1 MYRNDG
7 SICRRRAAGYFLLD
21 VGVGLL
27 GGLTAALVL
36 GWAMIEACK
45 ALAHK
50 L

>member
-1 MYRNDG
+1 MFEAF
-7 SICRRRAAGYFLLD
+7 AAGVRSDIF
-21 VGVGLL
+21 LL

-36 GWAMIEACK
+36 GRTIIEACK

>member
-1 MYRNDG
+1 MFEAF
-7 SICRRRAAGYFLLD
+7 AAGVRLGIFLLGA
-21 VGVGLL
+21 GVGLF

-36 GWAMIEACK
+36 GWATIEACK

>member
-1 MYRNDG
+1 MFE
-7 SICRRRAAGYFLLD
+7 SFAAGVRFGIFLLG

-27 GGLTAALVL
+27 GGLTAAMIL

-45 ALAHK
+45 ALARK